1 MYNSPLQSM
10 VQDGEEILRN
20 LDETSRNLEMAIEH
34 KFATGRRLGEIEAT
48 YKDLESEYLV
58 EQLYRDQPASP
69 VKLLAADKEL
79 IRDAELVK
87 ARTSGSSHRLGTC
100 SIAHAPSTAMHRWH
114 LSRWKPA
121 SVPPDSPANCAPQ
134 SCSPLPKAKG

>member
-20 LDETSRNLEMAIEH
+20 LDENARNLEMAIEH
-34 KFATGRRLGEIEAT
+34 KFATGRRLAEIEAT

-79 IRDAELVK
+79 IRDAELVR
-87 ARTSGSSHRLGTC
+87 ARTSGKLAPAWNMLNRARTEQINAQMAFEQMETRFRATRL
-100 SIAHAPSTAMHRWH
+100 
-114 LSRWKPA
+114 A
-121 SVPPDSPANCAPQ
+121 SELRAAI
-134 SCSPLPKAKG
+134 LLTFAKG

>member
-20 LDETSRNLEMAIEH
+20 LDEVSRQMELAIEH
-34 KFATGRRLGEIEAT
+34 KFATGRRVAEIEAS
-48 YKDLESEYLV
+48 YKELESEYQV
-58 EQLYRDQPASP
+58 EMLYREQPVSP

-87 ARTSGSSHRLGTC
+87 ARTSGKLAPAWNMLNRARTEQINAQMAFEQMETRFRATRL
-100 SIAHAPSTAMHRWH
+100 
-114 LSRWKPA
+114 A
-121 SVPPDSPANCAPQ
+121 SELRAAI
-134 SCSPLPKAKG
+134 LLTFAKG